1 MAFLSN
7 SSPSVKPA
15 KRVISPSFQL
25 LLLFV
30 PSPPCKHKQT
40 SSSPSNQTHVA
51 TNKKALSSQITMLL
65 LFKWKNSTLPRK
77 SRPSREENDL

>member
-25 LLLFV
+25 LLLFL
-30 PSPPCKHKQT
+30 PSPPCKHKQN
-40 SSSPSNQTHVA
+40 SSSPSNLTHVA
-51 TNKKALSSQITMLL
+51 TNKKAPSSQITMLQMEEL
-65 LFKWKNSTLPRK
+65 Y
-77 SRPSREENDL
+77 PSQEK